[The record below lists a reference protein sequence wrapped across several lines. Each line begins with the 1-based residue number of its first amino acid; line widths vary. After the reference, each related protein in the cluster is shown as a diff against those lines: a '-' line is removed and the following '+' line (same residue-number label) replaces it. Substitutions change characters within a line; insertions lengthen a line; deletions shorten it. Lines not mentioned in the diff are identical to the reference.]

1 MSIEAEQK
9 EEEQKIEEL
18 KKTVKPISQ
27 ATKIVL
33 VKRGDKYY
41 FRAMPSTAEN
51 PTYYQLLARIHFAE
65 IAKLSKG
72 KKWRKLL
79 NRPLASYLV
88 EEYMKGKTFGRTKR
102 YPKWMY
108 VLGLVK

>member
-1 MSIEAEQK
+1 VSIEAEK
-9 EEEQKIEEL
+9 VAEEL
-18 KKTVKPISQ
+18 KKYIKPIRE

-33 VKRGDKYY
+33 VKRGNKYY
-41 FRAMPSTAEN
+41 FRAMPSTAEH
-51 PTYYQLLARIHFAE
+51 PTEYQLLARELFGRIG
-65 IAKLSKG
+65 KLSKD

-79 NRPLASYLV
+79 DRPLASYLV
-88 EEYMKGKTFGRTKR
+88 EEYMKGKTFGRTKK

>member
-1 MSIEAEQK
+1 VSIE
-9 EEEQKIEEL
+9 EEKKIEEL
-18 KKTVKPISQ
+18 KEPVKPIS
-27 ATKIVL
+27 KSKKVVL

-41 FRAMPSTAEN
+41 FRAMPSTAEH
-51 PTYYQLLARIHFAE
+51 PTDYQLLARELFGRIG
-65 IAKLSKG
+65 KLSKG

-79 NRPLASYLV
+79 DRPLASYLI

-108 VLGLVK
+108 VLGLVKE